1 MRSQWIVAWIIAA
14 AVLAACSRQESSWRS
29 AAAQDSIAAYERYLE
44 DFPAGAHASD
54 ARARVAELMEQDAWS
69 RASRLQTPEAWQRYL
84 GEWPDG
90 RHAAAARRHLTQF
103 VPDAV
108 PAAGA
113 AWSVQL
119 GAYSSEAAARADLAR
134 HARERAGELSGVR
147 LVIRAPYDVATD
159 VWRLRTT
166 SLAEAA
172 ARELCAK
179 LRERGVDCVPV
190 VDKSAGDAPP

>member
-1 MRSQWIVAWIIAA
+1 MRCQWIVAWIIAA
-14 AVLAACSRQESSWRS
+14 GVLVACSRQESGWRN
-29 AAAQDSIAAYERYLE
+29 AAAEDSVAAYERYLE
-44 DFPAGAHASD
+44 DFPAGPHASV
-54 ARARVAELMEQDAWS
+54 ARTRVAELLEQEAWS
-69 RASRLQTPEAWQRYL
+69 RAGRLQTPEAWQRYL

-90 RHAAAARRHLTQF
+90 RHAPEARRRLARF
-103 VPDAV
+103 APGDV
-108 PAAGA
+108 PADGA

-147 LVIRAPYDVATD
+147 LVIRAPHDLATD

-166 SLAEAA
+166 PLAEAA
-172 ARELCAK
+172 ARALCGR

-190 VDKSAGDAPP
+190 VDESAGHAPP

>member
-1 MRSQWIVAWIIAA
+1 LRSQWIVPWIIVAG
-14 AVLAACSRQESSWRS
+14 VLAACSRQESSWRS
-29 AAAQDSIAAYERYLE
+29 AASQDSVAAYERYLE

-54 ARARVAELMEQDAWS
+54 ARARVAELMEQEAWS
-69 RASRLQTPEAWQRYL
+69 RANRLQTPEAWQRYL

-90 RHAAAARRHLTQF
+90 RHAPAARRQLTQF
-103 VPDAV
+103 VPNDV

-147 LVIRAPYDVATD
+147 LVIRAPYDIATD

-166 SLAEAA
+166 PLAEAA
-172 ARELCAK
+172 ARELCGK
-179 LRERGVDCVPV
+179 LRKCGVDCVPV
-190 VDKSAGDAPP
+190 VEVSAGHTPP

>member
-14 AVLAACSRQESSWRS
+14 GVLAACSRQESGWRS
-29 AAAQDSIAAYERYLE
+29 AAAEDSVAAYERYLE
-44 DFPAGAHASD
+44 DFPAGAHASV
-54 ARARVAELMEQDAWS
+54 ARARVDELMEQEAWS
-69 RASRLQTPEAWQRYL
+69 RANRLQTPEAWQRYL

-90 RHAAAARRHLTQF
+90 RHAPAARRQLTRF
-103 VPDAV
+103 VPNDV

-119 GAYSSEAAARADLAR
+119 GAYSSETAARADLAR

-147 LVIRAPYDVATD
+147 LVIQAPYDIATD

-166 SLAEAA
+166 PLAEAA
-172 ARELCAK
+172 ARELCGK

-190 VDKSAGDAPP
+190 VEVSAGQAPP